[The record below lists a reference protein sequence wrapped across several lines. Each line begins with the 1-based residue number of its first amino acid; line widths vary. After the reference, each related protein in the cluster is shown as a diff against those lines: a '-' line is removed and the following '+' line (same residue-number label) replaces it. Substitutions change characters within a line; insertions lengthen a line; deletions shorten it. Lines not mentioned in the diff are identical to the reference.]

1 MIMKT
6 KLGILILLIL
16 STNYIFAQ
24 AEEVNKDASVS
35 FQVIEELPIY
45 PGCENV
51 EKSNSKNC
59 FQEKIIE
66 HIKKNFKYPKKA
78 RQKNITGK
86 VFVSFIIEK
95 DGSIKVAN
103 VRGPHEILENEAKR
117 IIQLLPKMTPGKQ
130 KGIPVRMSMSI
141 PISFSLSK

>member
-1 MIMKT
+1 MKSN
-6 KLGILILLIL
+6 LGILILLIL
-16 STNYIFAQ
+16 STSFIFAQ
-24 AEEVNKDASVS
+24 AEEVNKEVSVS
-35 FQVIEELPIY
+35 FQVIEEMPIF

-51 EKSNSKNC
+51 EESNSREC

-86 VFVSFIIEK
+86 VFVIFFIEK

-117 IIQLLPKMTPGKQ
+117 IIELLPKMTPGKQ
-130 KGIPVRMSMSI
+130 KGVPIRMSMAI
-141 PISFSLSK
+141 PISFSLTK

>member
-1 MIMKT
+1 MKS

-16 STNYIFAQ
+16 STSFIFAQ
-24 AEEVNKDASVS
+24 AEEVNKEASVS
-35 FQVIEELPIY
+35 FQVIEEMPIF

-51 EKSNSKNC
+51 EKINSKVC
-59 FQEKIIE
+59 FQEKVME
-66 HIKKNFKYPKKA
+66 HIKKNFKYQKKA

-86 VFVSFIIEK
+86 VFVIFFIEK

-117 IIQLLPKMTPGKQ
+117 IIELLPKMTPGKQ